1 VAAVARRAGS
11 HVCRWLSGRDLAVVA
26 TGTSACDR
34 TMIDVRRF
42 PGRGG
47 VAVAADTGAGD
58 MGGRFARRGLA
69 VVASAARA
77 GRRTMIECDRSPRGR
92 GSMAGIAG
100 TSGGDVRR

>member
-1 VAAVARRAGS
+1 MAAVTRRTGS
-11 HVCRWLSGRDLAVVA
+11 HVCGRLAGRGLAVVA
-26 TGTSACDR
+26 TGTGTRDR

-42 PGRGG
+42 PGRSG
-47 VAVAADTGAGD
+47 VAVAADTGTGD

-92 GSMAGIAG
+92 GGMAGIAG
-100 TSGGDVRR
+100 TGGSDVRR